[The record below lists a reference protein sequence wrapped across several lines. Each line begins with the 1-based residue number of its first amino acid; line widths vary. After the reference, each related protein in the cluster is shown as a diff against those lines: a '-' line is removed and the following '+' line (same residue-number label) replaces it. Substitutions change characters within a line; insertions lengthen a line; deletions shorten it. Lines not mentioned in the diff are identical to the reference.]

1 MLIKSA
7 DISNEVRPPR
17 VAEPWVD
24 NLLEEF
30 FMQHDK
36 ELVEG
41 LPPSSFM
48 DRKKVKKS
56 ITQSNF
62 IAFVM
67 IPIFEAMSKVLPNMV
82 YLITVI
88 LFFFFFFFFIK
99 KFYFIIY
106 YFFFL

>member
-7 DISNEVRPPR
+7 DISNEVRPTR

-36 ELVEG
+36 EIIEG
-41 LPPSSFM
+41 LPESAMM

-56 ITQSNF
+56 TTQSSF
-62 IAFVM
+62 ISYVM
-67 IPIFEAMSKVLPNMV
+67 IPIFEAMAKVLPNMV
-82 YLITVI
+82 Q
-88 LFFFFFFFFIK
+88 
-99 KFYFIIY
+99 IIE
-106 YFFFL
+106 

>member
-7 DISNEVRPPR
+7 DISNEVRPTR

-36 ELVEG
+36 EIIEG
-41 LPPSSFM
+41 LPESAMM

-56 ITQSNF
+56 TTQSSF
-62 IAFVM
+62 IAYVM
-67 IPIFEAMSKVLPNMV
+67 IPIFEAMAKVLPNMV
-82 YLITVI
+82 YIY
-88 LFFFFFFFFIK
+88 LFLFNN
-99 KFYFIIY
+99 
-106 YFFFL
+106 